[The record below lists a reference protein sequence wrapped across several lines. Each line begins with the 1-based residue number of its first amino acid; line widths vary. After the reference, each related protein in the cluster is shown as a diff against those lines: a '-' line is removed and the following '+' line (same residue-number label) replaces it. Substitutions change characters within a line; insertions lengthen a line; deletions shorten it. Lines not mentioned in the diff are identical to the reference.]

1 MNNEYMSIQSKGI
14 GIHADLLDDMQAVAD
29 AAAAGRPVDPE
40 VAKRIQERSQK
51 VQEQLCRQ
59 FGVRE
64 IAVDLIRQGRE
75 E

>member
-1 MNNEYMSIQSKGI
+1 MNNDCMATRSKGV
-14 GIHADLLDDMQAVAD
+14 GIPLDLLDDMQAVAD
-29 AAAAGRPVDPE
+29 AAAAGRAVDSE
-40 VAKRIQERSQK
+40 VAKRIRERSEK
-51 VQEQLCRQ
+51 VQEQLERQ

>member
-1 MNNEYMSIQSKGI
+1 MATQSKSVGVP
-14 GIHADLLDDMQAVAD
+14 ADVLNDMQAVAD

-40 VAKRIQERSQK
+40 VAKRVRQRSEK
-51 VQEQLCRQ
+51 VQEQLRHR

>member
-1 MNNEYMSIQSKGI
+1 MNNDCMATQPKSSGI
-14 GIHADLLDDMQAVAD
+14 PAGLLNDMQAVAD

-40 VAKRIQERSQK
+40 VAKRVREQSEK
-51 VQEQLCRQ
+51 VQEQLQRR

>member
-1 MNNEYMSIQSKGI
+1 MNNEYMSIPSKSI
-14 GIHADLLDDMQAVAD
+14 GIRADLLDDMQAVAD

-40 VAKRIQERSQK
+40 AAKRIRERSQE
-51 VQEQLCRQ
+51 VQEQLRRQ